1 MWFFFFFSLQ
11 NALWQAANCL
21 GRWKLS
27 PMSAMDQKTE
37 THIWPVWLQKHEQLF
52 RQRQA
57 DVSLQFSTLW
67 EQGLCPF
74 YSQLCPQCVAECLV
88 LCLTNHRC
96 SITSWGMNEWGLS
109 FGVETWLQG
118 PIYTHHH
125 SRALG
130 LLFPGLSRSSESLS
144 LDLQKQL
151 SPSGSTPSTPT
162 APWHKSLES
171 KGRWGMGRD
180 SKTCELVC
188 QAQGQTTSISQA
200 GRVDGVRDQTAM
212 DTNS

>member
-1 MWFFFFFSLQ
+1 MWFFFSLQ
-11 NALWQAANCL
+11 NALWQASNCL

-52 RQRQA
+52 RQSQA

-74 YSQLCPQCVAECLV
+74 YSRLCPQCVAECLV

-118 PIYTHHH
+118 PTYTHHH

-144 LDLQKQL
+144 LDLQEQL
-151 SPSGSTPSTPT
+151 TESLRQHPIDSNSLLAQKSG
-162 APWHKSLES
+162 E
-171 KGRWGMGRD
+171 
-180 SKTCELVC
+180 
-188 QAQGQTTSISQA
+188 QGQVGHGQGQQDLWA
-200 GRVDGVRDQTAM
+200 GLSSPRPNHLHQPGW
-212 DTNS
+212 